1 MRTSNHY
8 SDKFKRSIIQK
19 VVDVRICKAEAR
31 CKYGIRGHASINV
44 WIQKFD
50 LSKLDSMKSKTG
62 YKEPVKNFQELEAE
76 NRRLRKELDWE
87 QLRNRALNVILT
99 LQKISLKSR

>member
-1 MRTSNHY
+1 
-8 SDKFKRSIIQK
+8 
-19 VVDVRICKAEAR
+19 VDGRISKAEAR
-31 CKYGIRGHASINV
+31 RKYGLRGHASINV

-87 QLRNRALNVILT
+87 QLRNRALNVMID
-99 LQKISLKSR
+99 IA